1 MDRGIIMDLG
11 DLHLVDLLNN
21 YVHCFEKR
29 ASPVTSRVTI
39 TRVIDQRETS
49 VRSGKQDSEEF
60 AGEQCRQTRK

>member
-1 MDRGIIMDLG
+1 MDRGIIMDLE
-11 DLHLVDLLNN
+11 DLQLVDLLNN

-39 TRVIDQRETS
+39 TRVIDQRGTFA
-49 VRSGKQDSEEF
+49 RLGKQDSKKF